1 MPDLDRRGEI
11 LGMNEDETAFYDA
24 LTANGSAVDVL
35 GDKQLAVIAHE
46 LFERDSDE
54 TTTPVITPTLMLLP
68 PSARPGGPGP
78 RLRSAA
84 RVRELAR
91 EARRSP

>member
-1 MPDLDRRGEI
+1 MPDLDRRGET

-24 LTANGSAVDVL
+24 LAANGSAVEVM

-54 TTTPVITPTLMLLP
+54 TTTPAITPTLMLLP
-68 PSARPGGPGP
+68 PSPRPGGPGS
-78 RLRSAA
+78 RLRFAA
-84 RVRELAR
+84 RVRE
-91 EARRSP
+91 

>member
-11 LGMNEDETAFYDA
+11 LGMNENETAFDDA
-24 LTANGSAVDVL
+24 PAANGSAVEVL

-54 TTTPVITPTLMLLP
+54 TTTPAIILSLILLP
-68 PSARPGGPGP
+68 PSPRQGGPGP

-84 RVRELAR
+84 RVRE
-91 EARRSP
+91 